1 MDDEQRERLSIF
13 DWEIG
18 DRSLSRV
25 VLFRG
30 ALERGV
36 NHRLELR
43 FEFGPLDYPEVL
55 SGYLRLSPSYIHY
68 PTGFATLIAVGSMGL
83 NPTVECFGWILK
95 ADARTC
101 SFYFAHENEQ
111 FDLISLLSE
120 QEFVTFK
127 LFCHREEKII
137 EEIPFPNIGGIR
149 RFPRLFWQN
158 RHKPKAG

>member
-1 MDDEQRERLSIF
+1 MDDKERERLSIL

-18 DRSLSRV
+18 DRFLRRV

-30 ALERGV
+30 ALEPGV
-36 NHRLELR
+36 NHRLELS
-43 FEFGPLDYPEVL
+43 FEFGPSDYPEVL
-55 SGYLRLSPSYIHY
+55 SGYLRLNPSYIHY

-83 NPTVECFGWILK
+83 NRTVECFGWILK

-101 SFYFAHENEQ
+101 SFYFARESEQ
-111 FDLISLLSE
+111 FELISLLSE

-127 LFCHREEKII
+127 VFCHREGRII
-137 EEIPFPNIGGIR
+137 ESIPFPNTGGIS

-158 RHKPKAG
+158 RHKPKNG